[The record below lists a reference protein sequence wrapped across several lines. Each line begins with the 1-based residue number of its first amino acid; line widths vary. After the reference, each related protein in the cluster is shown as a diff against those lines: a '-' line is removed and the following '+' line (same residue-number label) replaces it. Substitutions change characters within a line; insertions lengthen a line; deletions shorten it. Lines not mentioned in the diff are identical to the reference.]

1 MQSTQVSYE
10 IIYDHEKGIWDPGV
24 ISIADVMGKLRG
36 AAGEGGCSYS
46 KEGRKG
52 RMERRLQN
60 RDPEGPVLNWPEGP
74 LGFSVMWG
82 ILSDLSGHPNI
93 L

>member
-36 AAGEGGCSYS
+36 AAGEGGCS
-46 KEGRKG
+46 
-52 RMERRLQN
+52 
-60 RDPEGPVLNWPEGP
+60 
-74 LGFSVMWG
+74 
-82 ILSDLSGHPNI
+82 
-93 L
+93 